1 MNQTHNLQALAK
13 LLKTI
18 DFNDFVEEYTT
29 IKAEHTLL
37 TEKVKK
43 LESHNMKLVE
53 TNTMLN
59 NELETITE
67 KLQSKTDDV
76 TNLTKVSIVQT
87 LSKQVDEKN
96 NMIRILESQL
106 EKYKSKKVEN
116 TSEKELKEIELVVEE
131 KPKKHPE
138 VVIEEKP
145 KNQQEV
151 VVEEK
156 SKKQT
161 KTTDDFDPDN
171 FEDINGYE
179 LMMYKKKYYLRDLET
194 NELYTIVNNKQDKVI
209 GFINSSGKPK
219 FN

>member
-1 MNQTHNLQALAK
+1 MNNLQALAK

-18 DFNDFVEEYTT
+18 DINDFVEDYMML
-29 IKAEHTLL
+29 KDEHTLL

-59 NELETITE
+59 NSLETMTE

-96 NMIRILESQL
+96 NIIRILESQL
-106 EKYKSKKVEN
+106 EKYKNKKVDN
-116 TSEKELKEIELVVEE
+116 TSEKETKETEVVEEKPKKQNKEPELVVEE
-131 KPKKHPE
+131 KPKK
-138 VVIEEKP
+138 
-145 KNQQEV
+145 
-151 VVEEK
+151 
-156 SKKQT
+156 QT
-161 KTTDDFDPDN
+161 KEIEDFDPDT
-171 FEDINGYE
+171 FEEINGYE

-194 NELYTIVNNKQDKVI
+194 NELYTILDNKQDKVV

>member
-1 MNQTHNLQALAK
+1 MNQIHNLQALAK
-13 LLKTI
+13 VLKTI
-18 DFNDFVEEYTT
+18 DFNDFVEEYTM

-59 NELETITE
+59 DNIETITE

-116 TSEKELKEIELVVEE
+116 TFEKEIKEIEVVEE
-131 KPKKHPE
+131 KPKKQP
-138 VVIEEKP
+138 
-145 KNQQEV
+145 EV

-156 SKKQT
+156 PKKQT
-161 KTTDDFDPDN
+161 KPTDDFDPDN
-171 FEDINGYE
+171 FEEINGYE

-194 NELYTIVNNKQDKVI
+194 NELYTIVDNKQDKVV